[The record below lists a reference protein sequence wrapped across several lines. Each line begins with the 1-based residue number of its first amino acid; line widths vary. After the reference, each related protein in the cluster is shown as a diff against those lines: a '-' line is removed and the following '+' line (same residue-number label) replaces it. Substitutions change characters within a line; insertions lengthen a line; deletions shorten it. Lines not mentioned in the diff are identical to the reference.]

1 MLRHAATR
9 AFSSSAARASAYAE
23 FALPKDVPTHA
34 PAPVAT
40 VANADSGLRVGAF
53 DHHGPFASLV
63 LVVPAGARAE
73 SSETLG
79 AAQYLK
85 NYALK
90 YTATQTPLKI
100 AREVEL
106 RGVTINTSVEREHLV
121 YQAEFLRDDLQF
133 VVSLLA
139 DVVYN
144 TQYNPWE
151 FKDVATLTAAQT
163 AAAAGNVTDVAFE
176 AAHRLAFRQG
186 LGNSLIAPVYSNI
199 SNDTVKAFAK
209 DHLLINNQAA
219 LYGVGV
225 NGDELASLANAY
237 FAQSAAAKAATP
249 AAKYFGGESRIDVAK
264 GNNVTVAFNGAAA
277 NTQDAAAL
285 SVLAAYLGGVK
296 HVKWGNAVSPL
307 AKAGQDAHALVRAFN
322 ATYSDAGLF
331 GLSAT
336 CKTSPQNATK
346 ARTDLYRVPLWT
358 LPLNPVA
365 VPGVFSL
372 GPELRLIAAV
382 TYGSDE
388 QLDVTT
394 GFDLDLPLKWT
405 MASDKG
411 LFGKPKFTSS
421 FEPAFNYHPVTASQ
435 DFSVRVAA
443 HLIPEF
449 GVTIAILSMTAFSL
463 DFGVDNALGVQL
475 SRGKH
480 RN

>member
-40 VANADSGLRVGAF
+40 VANAESGLRVGAF

-73 SSETLG
+73 SSQTLG

-121 YQAEFLRDDLQF
+121 YQVEFLRDDLQF

-151 FKDVATLTAAQT
+151 FKDVAALTAAQT

-199 SNDTVKAFAK
+199 TNDTVKAFAK

-237 FAQSAAAKAATP
+237 FAQSAAAKAAAP

-277 NTQDAAAL
+277 NTQEAAAL
-285 SVLAAYLGGVK
+285 SVLAAYLGGAK

-336 CKTSPQNATK
+336 CKTSPHNAAKGIQAAIVALKQAAQGVAPQDLTRAVNQAK
-346 ARTDLYRVPLWT
+346 AAYLTTVDAQVAHARAAAAQLATSGQVTAAADAAASLAKVSAADVARAAERVLASKPT
-358 LPLNPVA
+358 IVA
-365 VPGVFSL
+365 AGKTV
-372 GPELRLIAAV
+372 
-382 TYGSDE
+382 
-388 QLDVTT
+388 
-394 GFDLDLPLKWT
+394 DLPYADTL
-405 MASDKG
+405 G
-411 LFGKPKFTSS
+411 L
-421 FEPAFNYHPVTASQ
+421 
-435 DFSVRVAA
+435 
-443 HLIPEF
+443 
-449 GVTIAILSMTAFSL
+449 
-463 DFGVDNALGVQL
+463 
-475 SRGKH
+475 
-480 RN
+480 